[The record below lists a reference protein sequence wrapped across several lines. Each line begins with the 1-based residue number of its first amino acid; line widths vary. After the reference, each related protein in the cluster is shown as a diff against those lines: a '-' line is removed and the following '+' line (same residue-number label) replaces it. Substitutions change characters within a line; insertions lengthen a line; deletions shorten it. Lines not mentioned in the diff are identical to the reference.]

1 MSETERSASMGKS
14 FTFEL
19 LERLGTIST
28 KNGISREV
36 NIVSWNG
43 RPAKI
48 DIRGWDDDHENPT
61 KGLSLTEDEA
71 QALYE
76 ILKGRFGDE
85 SIKG

>member
-1 MSETERSASMGKS
+1 MGKS

-28 KNGISREV
+28 NKGISREV

-43 RPAKI
+43 KPAKI

-61 KGLSLTEDEA
+61 KGLALTEDEA
-71 QALYE
+71 KALYE